1 MTKRIIALILVI
13 VMSVLTLFG
22 CGEYDYADADLNDF
36 STVYKDKLLSALA
49 GLEIEDEKDFTAD
62 PEQQKK
68 EVHDIILRSLLNADN
83 ASDVELTVGTPDFA
97 DALYYSYYAVYEDD
111 DGVKH
116 IINVP
121 KTSGKTDYVILPA
134 NKTYIQFGV
143 KGNADDELL
152 KAIEEKF
159 ASLELKEGD
168 AYILDKNEDDDGTAG
183 KGSLKVEAGQTVLIT
198 FTYKDA
204 EGKTKDIKNLV
215 CQIPAEKPADKTV
228 DAAPESTKS
237 LDDLL
242 FFENFLYDLV
252 GKNVGAK
259 LPNTSANTFEY
270 EFELPTTETP
280 APVDSESEEET
291 PAKSKV
297 SYTSVTVTGIVKGN
311 PVEVDVVYSDEEK
324 KEFTDLFG
332 NKVDLKGKDVTYFVY
347 PVHIKPVDYVQVEGL
362 EDADKKAE
370 AFVKNATAILTV
382 FYGSQS
388 VQDLLDD
395 NGKTT
400 GEKVGALDIFTNEEY
415 KLTYKEGEGESEKE
429 VTKTFKELML
439 EFTKIQKAYEDAK
452 AALDKAEDAFEKA
465 EKALK
470 KAKKDYDDM
479 KDITIPG
486 YEEDIKFYNADKTI
500 KTEYLDKVKAAD
512 DLAAVIAAL
521 EADIAALEAI
531 EDEAEKAEKKDELT
545 IKKDVLK
552 LLTAEAVKDLAA
564 AEKALDDDIKAIEKD
579 IKDTENALADAKLDL
594 DGDPNASSAALKK
607 GFKGVYDDA
616 VAAFKTACKTL
627 NAHPD
632 ENNDCKCDICEAE
645 LDTHVD
651 EPVGEEGAEVA
662 DCKCDKCE
670 ALLKHVDEDK
680 DGKCDTCKV
689 EFTEDDNKDR
699 KTVAEAA
706 KSAIVAEAEALEKR
720 DEFVNEKLFKV
731 KKYKDNEEVADASIT
746 ADIFDA
752 FEESV
757 YDVIEDEYFTAI
769 DKKIKAAVI
778 KIIYSDEYIKVDL
791 ENLPRKA
798 VNEIYDR
805 IYGAHKADF
814 FGNEKTYDQYSGD
827 FEAYLMVKTGVATF
841 KDAKNAIKTEAK
853 QYVAKVVRIY
863 QAARALGVV
872 LNEEEFE
879 ATCDELRQNQEYM
892 EKLFKQNGLE
902 YNGELDEQSIHIAE
916 QADKLLDYLFKTKKD
931 GEDVATVTKDG
942 KVYFVYENLVSYTV
956 K

>member
-22 CGEYDYADADLNDF
+22 CGEYDYADADLDDF
-36 STVYKDKLLSALA
+36 STVYKDKLLSAFA
-49 GLEIEDEKDFTAD
+49 GIQIEDEEDFSAD
-62 PEQQKK
+62 PETRKK
-68 EVHDIILRSLLNADN
+68 EVYDIILRSLLNADN
-83 ASDVELTVGTPDFA
+83 ANDEEYTEGTPDFA

-116 IINVP
+116 VINVP
-121 KTSGKTDYVILPA
+121 KTSGKTDYVILPN
-134 NKTYIQFGV
+134 NKTYLQFGV
-143 KGNADDELL
+143 KGNADDALL

-159 ASLELKEGD
+159 AAIDIKD
-168 AYILDKNEDDDGTAG
+168 YAYDLNKNEDDDGHAG
-183 KGSLKVEAGQTVLIT
+183 KGNLKVEAGKTVLLT
-198 FTYKDA
+198 FTYTDA

-215 CQIPAEKPADKTV
+215 CQIPAEKPADPTV
-228 DAAPESTKS
+228 DALPESAKS
-237 LDDLL
+237 LADLL

-259 LPNTSANTFEY
+259 LSASTNKFEY

-280 APVDSESEEET
+280 APADSEGGEEAPKKE
-291 PAKSKV
+291 KV
-297 SYTSVTVTGIVKGN
+297 SYTSVTVTGIVEGTA
-311 PVEVDVVYSDEEK
+311 VEVDVVYPDDEK

-332 NKVDLKGKDVTYFVY
+332 TKVDLKGKDVTYFVY
-347 PVHIKPVDYVQVEGL
+347 PVHIKKVDYVDVDVL

-370 AFVKNATAILTV
+370 AFVNNATAILTV

-395 NGKTT
+395 NGKAT

-415 KLTYKEGEGESEKE
+415 KITYEEGEGESKKE

-439 EFTKIQKAYEDAK
+439 EFTKVQKAYEDAK

-470 KAKKDYDDM
+470 KAEKDYFDM

-486 YEEDIKFYNADKTI
+486 YEEDIKFYNAEKTL
-500 KTEYLDKVKAAD
+500 KQEYLEKIKAAT
-512 DLAAVIAAL
+512 DLAALVADL
-521 EADIAALEAI
+521 EAEIAALEAI
-531 EDEAEKAEKKDELT
+531 EDETEKAEKKDELT
-545 IKKDVLK
+545 IKKDILK
-552 LLTAEAVKDLAA
+552 LIKDATDLSA
-564 AEKALDDDIKAIEKD
+564 AEKALGDDITVVEKD
-579 IKDTENALADAKLDL
+579 IKTTEEALADAKLDL

-607 GFKGVYDDA
+607 GFKGVYEDA

-627 NAHPD
+627 NAHKD
-632 ENNDCKCDICEAE
+632 DDNNCVCDICEAE

-689 EFTEDDNKDR
+689 EFVEDDNKDR

-706 KSAIVAEAEALEKR
+706 KSAIAAEAEALEKR
-720 DEFVNEKLFKV
+720 DAFVNDKLFKV
-731 KKYKDNEEVADASIT
+731 KKYKDDAEVADASIT
-746 ADIFDA
+746 ADICDA
-752 FEESV
+752 FKDSV
-757 YDVIEDEYFTAI
+757 YDVLEDEYFEAI
-769 DKKIKAAVI
+769 NEKIKAAVV
-778 KIIYSDEYIKVDL
+778 KIIYSEEYITVDR

-805 IYGAHKADF
+805 IYDGYKAEF
-814 FGNEKTYDQYSGD
+814 FGSEKTYDQYSGD
-827 FEAYLMVKTGVATF
+827 FEAYLMVKTGMATF
-841 KDAKNAIKTEAK
+841 KEAKNAIKAEAK
-853 QYVAKVVRIY
+853 EYVAKIVKIY
-863 QAARALGVV
+863 QVARVLGVT
-872 LNEEEFE
+872 LQEEEFE
-879 ATCDELRQNQEYM
+879 ATCDEFRQNQEYM

-916 QADKLLDYLFKTKKD
+916 QADKLLDYLFKTKTDDKR
-931 GEDVATVTKDG
+931 VATQEKNG
-942 KVYFVYENLVSYTV
+942 KIYFVYENCVSYSV